1 MKFIIFC
8 IIVYFGS
15 KYEVD
20 LLWKLIFGEGEDK

>member
-15 KYEVD
+15 KYGVD